1 MDKAVFYGESLAL
14 YEKARL
20 DAMCII
26 EKCDQDKIH
35 SVKSRI
41 KEPESLIRTMELK
54 GKTLEE
60 ITDIIGI
67 RVICNFI
74 ADVYDIVNEL
84 KQYLTIKEEKDYI
97 DNPKKNGYRSYHIVA
112 DINGILVEIQ
122 VRTLAI
128 DFWAT
133 LEHRMRYKKNIEN
146 TEVIEGKLKDVAD
159 EVAALDMYMQC
170 LNDAII
176 CKEERND

>member
-1 MDKAVFYGESLAL
+1 MDKAVFYGESFAV

-26 EKCDQDKIH
+26 EKCEQDKIH

-54 GKTLEE
+54 GKALEE

-67 RVICNFI
+67 RIICNFI
-74 ADVYDIVNEL
+74 DDVYDIVNEL
-84 KQYLTIKEEKDYI
+84 KQYLIIIEETDYI
-97 DNPKKNGYRSYHIVA
+97 DHPKKNGYRSYHIIA
-112 DINGILVEIQ
+112 DMDGIPVEIQ

-146 TEVIEGKLKDVAD
+146 TEVIEGKLKDVAE
-159 EVAALDMYMQC
+159 EVAALDVYMQC
-170 LNDAII
+170 LNNAITY
-176 CKEERND
+176 KEERNN